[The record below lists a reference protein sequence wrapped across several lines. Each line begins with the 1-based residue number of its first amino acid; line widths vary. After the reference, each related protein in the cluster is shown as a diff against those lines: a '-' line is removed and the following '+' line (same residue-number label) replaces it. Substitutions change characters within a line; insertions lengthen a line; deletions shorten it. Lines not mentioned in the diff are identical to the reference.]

1 MSAVVS
7 ALDWVADQDVGPG
20 NRKIVSM
27 SAGGARSEA
36 VDAAVRD
43 LVRNLN
49 VPVIVAAGNDG
60 RDAEGTSPAREPSAI
75 TVGATDAPDDDAGGV
90 GVVSA
95 FSNFGASVDVYAPGS
110 EVRSCWKDGDWSF
123 ETVSGTSMACPL
135 VAGAVAAYLEKFP
148 EASAEAVADAVRE
161 TATEVR
167 WKGKGGRRGRGRAG
181 CSTSRGCWPGRPGEE
196 GEGGQMTSEETRYRA
211 DSRLVA

>member
-75 TVGATDAPDDDAGGV
+75 TVGATDAPDDARYD
-90 GVVSA
+90 VVSA

-148 EASAEAVADAVRE
+148 DASAEAVADAVRE

-167 WKGKGGRRGRGRAG
+167 WKGKGGAKGKGAGGMLNLAGMLARA
-181 CSTSRGCWPGRPGEE
+181 PGGGG
-196 GEGGQMTSEETRYRA
+196 GEGVR
-211 DSRLVA
+211 

>member
-1 MSAVVS
+1 MRVLDENGGGTMSAVVS

-60 RDAEGTSPAREPSAI
+60 RDAEGTLSLI
-75 TVGATDAPDDDAGGV
+75 HI
-90 GVVSA
+90 
-95 FSNFGASVDVYAPGS
+95 
-110 EVRSCWKDGDWSF
+110 
-123 ETVSGTSMACPL
+123 
-135 VAGAVAAYLEKFP
+135 
-148 EASAEAVADAVRE
+148 
-161 TATEVR
+161 
-167 WKGKGGRRGRGRAG
+167 
-181 CSTSRGCWPGRPGEE
+181 
-196 GEGGQMTSEETRYRA
+196 
-211 DSRLVA
+211 